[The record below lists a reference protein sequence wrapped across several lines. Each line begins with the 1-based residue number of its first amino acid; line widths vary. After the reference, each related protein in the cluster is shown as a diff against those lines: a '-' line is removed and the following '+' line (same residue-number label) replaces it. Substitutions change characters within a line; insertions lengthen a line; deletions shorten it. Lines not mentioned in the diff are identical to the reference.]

1 MPLALQ
7 DLRPIIVIPV
17 PAPSHQTSLGDVV
30 LGAMG
35 LTGVLVVAS
44 ILLGAGLALLLM
56 MWNRRHPPG
65 SDRMP
70 PISPLVSDSSRHESS
85 QVR

>member
-56 MWNRRHPPG
+56 MWHRRHPPG